1 MMEAAENKRSKKAK
15 TDIVCKFF
23 LDAIKI
29 KVYGLKWKCPNGDEC
44 HYKHCLPKDYVI
56 RTLKGHNQE
65 EMTFEEFHD
74 LEEKIDAER
83 ERVSVNGT
91 KVTQET
97 LQFWLDKR
105 RKDKEKTHD
114 TKKKELLAKLKTG
127 KELFLS
133 DKGEFKDDDNADDDV
148 YENQGNELE
157 DETKNLQSQLWGIKE
172 EKEEKED
179 NEENV
184 KVDKDLFN
192 ADDVGDLDNVNL
204 EDDDLNENEMDKEDE
219 NDGDNEKEDDN

>member
-23 LDAIKI
+23 LDAIKN

-56 RTLKGHNQE
+56 KTLKGQIQE

-91 KVTQET
+91 KVTEET
-97 LQFWLDKR
+97 LKIWLDKR
-105 RKDKEKTHD
+105 RKDKEKTGD
-114 TKKKELLAKLKTG
+114 VKKKELMAKLKTG
-127 KELFLS
+127 RELFTS
-133 DKGEFKDDDNADDDV
+133 DNANFQDDENADDDV
-148 YENQGNELE
+148 YENENNQWEE
-157 DETKNLQSQLWGIKE
+157 ETNKLQKELWGVKE
-172 EKEEKED
+172 ENEDKEKEEVE
-179 NEENV
+179 
-184 KVDKDLFN
+184 VDKDLFN
-192 ADDVGDLDNVNL
+192 ADEGGDLDNL
-204 EDDDLNENEMDKEDE
+204 DLDDEENKEDA
-219 NDGDNEKEDDN
+219 

>member
-1 MMEAAENKRSKKAK
+1 MMEQAENKRSKKAK

-23 LDAIKI
+23 LDAIKS

-56 RTLKGHNQE
+56 KTLKGTMQE

-97 LQFWLDKR
+97 LSVWLEKR
-105 RKDKEKTHD
+105 RKDKEKTVD
-114 TKKKELLAKLKTG
+114 TKKRDLLAKMKTG
-127 KELFLS
+127 RDLFTS
-133 DKGEFKDDDNADDDV
+133 DSANFQDDENADDDV
-148 YENQGNELE
+148 YENENNNDWE
-157 DETKNLQSQLWGIKE
+157 DETNKLQKQLWGIKE
-172 EKEEKED
+172 ENEDDKDKEE
-179 NEENV
+179 V
-184 KVDKDLFN
+184 QVDKDLFN
-192 ADDVGDLDNVNL
+192 ADDGGDLDNVDL
-204 EDDDLNENEMDKEDE
+204 DDEEENKQDE
-219 NDGDNEKEDDN
+219 N